1 MSVRDEFD
9 AFAVDGRD
17 QEMEAEHWPTARK
30 VLSRMPVEPGEV
42 VLDLGTG
49 SGYAARALSEST
61 PVSRAIGF
69 DAAPEMARTASA
81 RTDDPAVEFVA
92 GDFHDLPFEADS
104 FDHCFS
110 MEAFFF
116 ATGPQDALSE
126 LLRVLR
132 PGGTFYC
139 GVNYYRENH
148 YSHAAGDRLDPEML
162 LWSAERY
169 RSAFR
174 TAGFH
179 VAAQSHVPDTDTEIP
194 PESAFPTDEFESR
207 DEMVE
212 RYREL
217 GTLLTVG
224 VAP

>member
-1 MSVRDEFD
+1 MSVRDEF
-9 AFAVDGRD
+9 AEFARDGRD
-17 QEMEAEHWPTARK
+17 REMEAEHWPTARK
-30 VLSRMPVEPGEV
+30 VLSRMLVESGEA

-49 SGYAARALSEST
+49 SGYAARALSEAAGAG
-61 PVSRAIGF
+61 RAIGF

-81 RTDDPAVEFVA
+81 RTDDPAVKFVA
-92 GDFHDLPFEADS
+92 GDFHDLPFESDS
-104 FDHCFS
+104 FHHCFS
-110 MEAFFF
+110 MDAFFF
-116 ATGPQDALSE
+116 ATEPRDVLQE

-139 GVNYYRENH
+139 GVNFYQANH
-148 YSHAAGDRLDPEML
+148 HSHEVADRLDPEML

-174 TAGFH
+174 TAGFR

-194 PESAFPTDEFESR
+194 PADAFPTAEFDTR
-207 DEMVE
+207 AEMVE
-212 RYREL
+212 RYRKL

-224 VAP
+224 VVP

>member
-9 AFAVDGRD
+9 AFARDSRD
-17 QEMEAEHWPTARK
+17 QEMESEHWPTARK
-30 VLSRMPVEPGEV
+30 MLPRMPVEPGEA

-49 SGYAARALSEST
+49 SGYAARALSDAADAG
-61 PVSRAIGF
+61 RAVGL
-69 DAAPEMARTASA
+69 DAAPEMARNADAHTE
-81 RTDDPAVEFVA
+81 DPAVEFLA
-92 GDFHDLPFEADS
+92 GDFHALPFDDGS

-116 ATGPQDALSE
+116 ATEPQAVLGE
-126 LLRVLR
+126 LQRVLR

-139 GVNYYRENH
+139 GVNFYQANH
-148 YSHAAGDRLDPEML
+148 YAHAVADRLDPEML
-162 LWSAERY
+162 LWSADEY

-174 TAGFH
+174 TAGFR
-179 VAAQSHVPDTDTEIP
+179 VASQSQVPDTDTEIP
-194 PESAFPTDEFESR
+194 PAEAFPTAGFETR
-207 DEMVE
+207 TEMVE

-224 VAP
+224 VVS